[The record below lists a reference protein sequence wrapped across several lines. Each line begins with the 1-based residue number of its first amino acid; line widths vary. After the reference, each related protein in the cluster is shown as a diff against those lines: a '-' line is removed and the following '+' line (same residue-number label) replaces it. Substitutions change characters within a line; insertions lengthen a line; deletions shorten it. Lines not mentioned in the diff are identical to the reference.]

1 MNDNLDVI
9 RINTDDLV
17 KPTQIEQVN
26 IEIFP
31 LVPEHHPTL
40 KMKLPTFDFSNPPV
54 DPNKFAS
61 SLVETCKKHNGLGLS
76 ANQCGYEHRVFV
88 MGSGDNYVAFFNPE
102 ITWVSEERSKM
113 EEGCLSFLDLFLNVE
128 RPNSIKVKYQDYT
141 GAEKEAT
148 FTGLT
153 ARCFQHE
160 LDHMNGIVYTHHAK
174 PLALQMAIKKRTK
187 LSDQRRKLKNQL
199 MSKVKNVSK
208 QMAGTR

>member
-31 LVPEHHPTL
+31 LVPEYHPAL
-40 KMKLPTFDFSNPPV
+40 KMKLPKFDFSNPSV

-102 ITWVSEERSKM
+102 ITWVSEEQSKM

-128 RPNSIKVKYQDYT
+128 RPTTIKVYYQDFN
-141 GAEKEAT
+141 GEEKTAQ

-153 ARCFQHE
+153 ARVFQHE
-160 LDHMNGIVYTHHAK
+160 LDHMNGVVYTHHAK